1 MTPDPKMSG
10 ESFDRPERAEAERIV
25 REEWRPYN
33 LGEIVSLHMEA
44 DLEAALIKAREE
56 GRAEERERVAPL
68 IEAATGLSHGTDW
81 NNGTHA
87 KLHGYRQKL
96 LDALSVYRQSEAE
109 TKGRK

>member
-44 DLEAALIKAREE
+44 DLEAALLKAR
-56 GRAEERERVAPL
+56 AECMEKFKALERRNLEL
-68 IEAATGLSHGTDW
+68 
-81 NNGTHA
+81 
-87 KLHGYRQKL
+87 
-96 LDALSVYRQSEAE
+96 EAE
-109 TKGRK
+109 VAMLRGDGSDLANCKCKEQDVRHF